1 MKRPVLKSMLVLG
14 LSGMTLTPLLAQ
26 ADTARALKHVARAKE
41 IAGSDI
47 TAPLFLCGVKGNA
60 GVEKAFAEGK
70 NRQAPVQAFDNLWYL
85 GTSFVGVWVLK
96 TSEGLILFDAGVSPA
111 DARDNIVPELKS
123 LGLDPAQI
131 KYVLVTH
138 GHWDHYGGAQYFQDN
153 FGSRIGLTGPDWYM
167 MARLEADSPAR
178 MNIPRPREDL
188 VITDGQKVT
197 LGDTTVTLYITP
209 GHTPGTLSAIIPV
222 RDGKAT
228 HNLSLLG
235 GTAFPPT
242 VAPGDRNGGLSGFS
256 KSVERLADLSKAAA
270 AEGLIN
276 THTFVDGSAEHLRDA
291 AKARAEGKRNPF
303 LVGTDLVVKHYQVFN
318 ECLKAAMERPED
330 RSTEW
335 SRPLPKDPQ
344 P

>member
-1 MKRPVLKSMLVLG
+1 MPPVLKSMLL
-14 LSGMTLTPLLAQ
+14 LSLSSMALAPVLAQ
-26 ADTARALKHVARAKE
+26 AADTPGALKHVRRAKE
-41 IAGSDI
+41 IAGRDI
-47 TAPLFLCGVKGNA
+47 TAPLFLCESNA
-60 GVEKAFAEGK
+60 GISHALTGAKT
-70 NRQAPVQAFDNLWYL
+70 RPAPVQAFDNLWYL
-85 GTSFVGVWVLK
+85 GNSFVGVWVLK
-96 TSEGLILFDAGVSPA
+96 TSEGLILFDAGQNPA
-111 DARDNIVPELKS
+111 EARDNIVPELKS

-138 GHWDHYGGAQYFQDN
+138 GHWDHYGGATYFQDN
-153 FGSRIGLTGPDWYM
+153 FGARIGLTGPDWYL

-178 MNIPRPREDL
+178 MNVPRPREDL
-188 VITDGQKVT
+188 VITDGQQLT

-209 GHTPGTLSAIIPV
+209 GHTPGTLSAIVPV
-222 RDGKAT
+222 REGKAV
-228 HNLSLLG
+228 HKLSLLG

-242 VAPGDRNGGLSGFS
+242 IEPGDRNGGLSGFS
-256 KSVERLADLSKAAA
+256 KSVERLAELSKAAA

-276 THTFVDGSAEHLRDA
+276 THSFVDGSADHLRTV

-303 LVGTDLVVKHYQVFN
+303 LVGTHLVVKHYQVFN

-335 SRPLPKDPQ
+335 SRPLPKEPQ

>member
-1 MKRPVLKSMLVLG
+1 MKRPVMKSMLLLG
-14 LSGMTLTPLLAQ
+14 LSGLALAPLLAQ
-26 ADTARALKHVARAKE
+26 ADTPGALKHVKRAKA
-41 IAGSDI
+41 IAGNDI
-47 TAPLFLCGVKGNA
+47 TAPLFLCETKANA

-70 NRQAPVQAFDNLWYL
+70 TRQTPVQAFDNLWYL
-85 GTSFVGVWVLK
+85 GNSFVGVWVLK

-111 DARDNIVPELKS
+111 EARDHIVPELRS

-138 GHWDHYGGAQYFQDN
+138 GHWDHYGGASYFQDS
-153 FGSRIGLTGPDWYM
+153 FGARIGLSGPDWYM

-178 MNIPRPREDL
+178 MNVPRPRDDL
-188 VITDGQKVT
+188 VVTDGQKII
-197 LGDTTVTLYITP
+197 LGDTTITLYITP

-222 RDGKAT
+222 RDGKSV

-242 VAPGDRNGGLSGFS
+242 TDPGDRNGGLSGFS

-276 THTFVDGSAEHLRDA
+276 THTFVDGSADHLRDV

-303 LVGTDLVVKHYQVFN
+303 LIGTDLVVKHYQVFD
-318 ECLKAAMERPED
+318 ECLKAAMKRPQD
-330 RSTEW
+330 SSGEW
-335 SRPLPKDPQ
+335 SRPLPKEPQ